1 MQLLQ
6 HLNTAVKYQKS
17 KKEGPY
23 QNYQKSIMKDQEE
36 KDIQTHFHLELTFIS
51 QTYVLWFVYYT
62 FRGSEQLQYV
72 ITSHVKP

>member
-23 QNYQKSIMKDQEE
+23 QNYQKSIKKDQEE
-36 KDIQTHFHLELTFIS
+36 KNIQTNFHLELTFIS
-51 QTYVLWFVYYT
+51 QTYVL
-62 FRGSEQLQYV
+62 
-72 ITSHVKP
+72 